1 MVLPRSRTGTVATAL
16 GVLFVIMV
24 TPPVIWL
31 VNTPTLVAGVSVLY
45 LWSVAWGIFVIAV
58 LVWAARRDA
67 YALTND
73 QVPPELRETE
83 DVLTNQVGTDTGEDT
98 ARSSD

>member
-1 MVLPRSRTGTVATAL
+1 MVLPRSRAGKIATAL
-16 GVLFVIMV
+16 GVLFAIMV

-31 VNTPTLVAGVSVLY
+31 VNTPALVAGVSVLY
-45 LWSVAWGIFVIAV
+45 LWSVAWGVFVIAV
-58 LVWAARRDA
+58 LIWAGWRDA

-83 DVLTNQVGTDTGEDT
+83 DVLTDQAGTDTSEDT